1 MSIGSDKDWL
11 RSIGVSTPG
20 DRELTAVDLDAD
32 VDDVPAAT
40 PVPAP
45 PGLDETDHHGL
56 RDGDAAGPSAAALP
70 EPDEPDQHG
79 PSADAPDAETN
90 DEAAHDDSDDSGT
103 APEPRVRRFNPWVA
117 AGSVGAV
124 TAAAL
129 VTWGVTVLTSTHPAP
144 PPRPQ
149 APARMPVQQAVPPT
163 PVNPASV
170 DGPIPFTASADCPL
184 GSTSANVLGNP
195 QALAPWICVR
205 PADGQLLNLD
215 MGSDYVV
222 TAVQIETGAV
232 KPGPGDQGDPWR
244 LHRVVTRLQW
254 SFNDLQRTTKT
265 QDTGNKR
272 GPVVMAIPN
281 VHASAITV
289 TIQQTSRPP
298 VTAPTPTPAPG
309 SPGGGML
316 GSILGG
322 PGTDTPP
329 PSDTSDPDS
338 PDPSDGTFAITS
350 IKLIGHRAG

>member
-20 DRELTAVDLDAD
+20 DRELAPVDLDDGAD
-32 VDDVPAAT
+32 AAHAPS
-40 PVPAP
+40 PVQAP
-45 PGLDETDHHGL
+45 PHPDETDDHDRTG
-56 RDGDAAGPSAAALP
+56 GDAAGASPAP
-70 EPDEPDQHG
+70 VTDHDEPGQ
-79 PSADAPDAETN
+79 AELASDEPVAEAK
-90 DEAAHDDSDDSGT
+90 DEAGHDDADESGT
-103 APEPRVRRFNPWVA
+103 PERRTWRFNPWVA
-117 AGSVGAV
+117 AASIGAV
-124 TAAAL
+124 TACAL
-129 VTWGVTVLTSTHPAP
+129 VTWGVTVLTSTHPSP

-149 APARMPVQQAVPPT
+149 TPAHMPVQQAVPPT
-163 PVNPASV
+163 TANPASV

-254 SFNDLQRTTKT
+254 SFNDLQHTTKT

-298 VTAPTPTPAPG
+298 VTAPTPTPAAG

-322 PGTDTPP
+322 PGTDAPP
-329 PSDTSDPDS
+329 PSTTTDPDAT
-338 PDPSDGTFAITS
+338 DPSDGTFAITS